1 MREGDEAADLRRF
14 DRIEFR
20 FYQQPKK
27 QLDRLTVI
35 LQRRRR
41 KAALMPEGIEVL
53 AG

>member
-1 MREGDEAADLRRF
+1 MHERHEAADMRRLY
-14 DRIEFR
+14 RTQFR
-20 FYQQPKK
+20 LAEQAQQ
-27 QLDRLTVI
+27 QLEGVCVI